1 MAKVSISNFSA
12 MYIKYKIVGDEN
24 AAVTLTITL
33 PFKEKSIV
41 CDLQTVD
48 KNGLNEILR
57 KFYVEIRNKDPER
70 STANRLLM
78 PSDLVCRE
86 NLPSFEKTSILSTIK
101 NLASNGIFKAF
112 IVLN

>member
-48 KNGLNEILR
+48 CTMTFFITRNWILR
-57 KFYVEIRNKDPER
+57 PPRGTV
-70 STANRLLM
+70 S
-78 PSDLVCRE
+78 
-86 NLPSFEKTSILSTIK
+86 
-101 NLASNGIFKAF
+101 
-112 IVLN
+112 